1 MVVPSTRQSLP
12 RRTKSTKRYNPKSE
26 ILKNVELDEWLW
38 NGEFES
44 VADEILSLP
53 LDVPSD
59 EEVEK
64 SCTQVLTPRIASF
77 LQGARWMRKEI
88 IQRNTH
94 EIDHK

>member
-1 MVVPSTRQSLP
+1 M
-12 RRTKSTKRYNPKSE
+12 KREKIIE
-26 ILKNVELDEWLW
+26 ILKNHMAYDLDKESEFIEEW
-38 NGEFES
+38 
-44 VADEILSLP
+44 ATPIAKEILALP

-59 EEVEK
+59 EEVVK